1 MFVIGVVLMET
12 EQELEDVPLAKRVI
26 KKEM

>member
-1 MFVIGVVLMET
+1 VIGVVLTET